1 MHDSSHRHA
10 SSAHKLA
17 AIMFTDIVGYTALMG
32 ADEDRAFALL
42 RKNQDIHSAIISKF
56 NGTLIKEIGDGMLIS
71 LPLASD
77 AVKCAI
83 AIQQACKKQDIPLK
97 IGIHEGEMVFAGDDV
112 YGDGVNIASRL
123 QEIAEEGCI
132 AISEKVYSDIKNKAG
147 INTRLIGNK
156 KLKNVNE
163 PIKVYEVICEDEEKG
178 TDEINWGFKSQTTNR
193 KKKLFL
199 FTITGVLILIVAAF
213 LILKYLPQKGT
224 AAINKSIAI
233 LPFENL
239 GPPEHDYFTDGMTE
253 EITSRLARIKSLGVT
268 SRKSAIH
275 YAKTDKTIKQIGQEL
290 GVNYILEGTVRWSTT
305 PEGVESV
312 RITPQ
317 LILVSTDTHI
327 WTDSYDRQ
335 IDDIFKIQS
344 EIAQKVGEQL
354 GITLLEGEQKAL
366 EISPTEN
373 LEAYQAY
380 LRGIYYVGQ
389 PHFSIEN
396 WHRAIENFQQA
407 VAIDSG
413 FALAYAEL
421 AMAHARFYNLRY
433 DLSESRLKK
442 SDQAA
447 AKALELA
454 PDQPGVQ
461 LALGYYYLW
470 AYRDHKKAFAHLE
483 IAEKGLPNNVEIM
496 KAKAAIFERQGQ
508 WKEYISS
515 LEKAIKLSPRDASI
529 ATNLA
534 FGLWLT
540 RRYIDGID
548 VCNQAI
554 TLTPNG
560 TWPYL
565 YKTFTYW
572 SWQGANKQSRE
583 ALESVNVEHEFYLW
597 SWYWQEV
604 GEGNFEEAL
613 QLLSDTTNSWVRHK
627 LWARPKPMLSAF
639 IYDYLNKKD
648 LAYEDYKSAK
658 TLLEKMVMEHPDD
671 PRYHSSL
678 GIAYAG
684 IGQKEEAIR
693 EGEKAVELLPMS
705 KDAAYGIPY
714 VQDLAVIYTMVG
726 EYDLA
731 LDLIEHLLS
740 VPSWLSVGWLA
751 MDIRFAPLKT
761 HPRYKELLTKYAG
774 DEMGYIVKEPRNRC
788 VLLRDL
794 KLVI

>member
-1 MHDSSHRHA
+1 MHESSHQHE
-10 SSAHKLA
+10 SSSHQLA
-17 AIMFTDIVGYTALMG
+17 AIMFTDVVGYTALMG
-32 ADEDRAFALL
+32 SDEDRAFAIL
-42 RKNQDIHSAIISKF
+42 RENQKIHHAIIKNF
-56 NGTLIKEIGDGMLIS
+56 KGTLIKEIGDGMLIS
-71 LPLASD
+71 FPLASD
-77 AVKCAI
+77 AVRCAI
-83 AIQQACKKQDIPLK
+83 EIQNACKKQDYQLK
-97 IGIHEGEMVFAGDDV
+97 IGIHEGEMIFAGEDV

-132 AISEKVYSDIKNKAG
+132 VISGKVYSDIKNKTG
-147 INTRLIGNK
+147 INARFIGERE
-156 KLKNVNE
+156 LKNVDE
-163 PIKVYEVICEDEEKG
+163 PVKVYEVNCEDEDKTEEKG
-178 TDEINWGFKSQTTNR
+178 TVGINWGFKIPTINR
-193 KKKLFL
+193 KMKLFL
-199 FTITGVLILIVAAF
+199 LTITGVLILIVATF
-213 LILKYLPQKGT
+213 LIWEYLPPKESE
-224 AAINKSIAI
+224 ALNKSIAI

-275 YAKTDKTIKQIGQEL
+275 YAKTDKTMKQIGQEL

-317 LILVSTDTHI
+317 LILVSTDKHI
-327 WTDSYDRQ
+327 WTDSYDRK

-354 GITLLEGEQKAL
+354 GITLLAGEQRAL
-366 EISPTEN
+366 KIQPTEN
-373 LEAYQAY
+373 LDAYQAY

-407 VAIDSG
+407 VAIDTG

-433 DLSESRLKK
+433 DLSKSRLVK

-447 AKALELA
+447 ARALVLGA
-454 PDQPGVQ
+454 DQPEVH

-470 AYRDHKKAFAHLE
+470 AYRDHQKALAHLE
-483 IAEKGLPNNVEIM
+483 VAEKSLPNNVEIM
-496 KAKAAIFERQGQ
+496 LAKAAIFEPQGR
-508 WKEYISS
+508 WEEYINT
-515 LEKAIKLSPRDASI
+515 LEKAITLSPRDPAI
-529 ATNLA
+529 YTNLA
-534 FGLWLT
+534 LGLWLS
-540 RRYIDGID
+540 RQYRHSINA
-548 VCNQAI
+548 CNQAI
-554 TLTPNG
+554 TLAPDG

-565 YKTFTYW
+565 YKTYTYW
-572 SWQGANKQSRE
+572 SWKGANKQSRE
-583 ALESVNVEHEFYLW
+583 ALESVNEEHEFYLW

-604 GEGNFEEAL
+604 GEENYQEAL
-613 QLLSDTTNSWVRHK
+613 QLLSDTASSWISHK

-639 IYDYLNKKD
+639 IHEYLNKNN
-648 LAYEDYKSAK
+648 LAYKNYKAAK
-658 TLLEKMVMEHPDD
+658 TLLEKKIIEHPDD

-714 VQDLAVIYTMVG
+714 VHDLAVIYTMVG

-740 VPSWLSVGWLA
+740 VPSWLSVGWLE
-751 MDIRFAPLKT
+751 MDIRFVPLRT
-761 HPRYKELLTKYAG
+761 QPRYKELLAKYAG
-774 DEMGYIVKEPRNRC
+774 DF
-788 VLLRDL
+788 L
-794 KLVI
+794 